1 MEASIGAMRS
11 ESRAMTIA
19 APILD
24 VTDASFDSAVIAA
37 SAVRPVVVDFWAGWC
52 APCRTLG
59 PILEQAVALH
69 GGVTLA
75 KLDVDANPE
84 ITARFGIQ
92 GIPAVKGFRD
102 GQLVAE
108 FVGLQP
114 RAQVERFLAQLAPA
128 PPPPPPP
135 SGEAGLRAAV
145 LAQPDDASLRRALGA
160 LLLDAGRLDEAD
172 EVLAAAR
179 DDQVCDGLRARIE
192 IHRDGDPALAALVDE
207 HPDAAAVRRLI
218 AAIRESG
225 SPQRSQLR
233 RVVLGAL
240 ATARSGDPVVEAL
253 RGELASALF

>member
-1 MEASIGAMRS
+1 
-11 ESRAMTIA
+11 MTTA
-19 APILD
+19 LPVLD
-24 VTDASFDSAVIAA
+24 VTDETFETAVIAG
-37 SAVRPVVVDFWAGWC
+37 SSERPVVVDFWAGWC

-59 PILEQAVALH
+59 PILEEAVIRH

-75 KLDVDANPE
+75 KLDVDANPAV
-84 ITARFGIQ
+84 TAVFGIQ

-135 SGEAGLRAAV
+135 SDEAGLQAALV
-145 LAQPDDASLRRALGA
+145 AHPDDVILRRALGR
-160 LLLDAGRLDEAD
+160 LLLGAARLDEAD
-172 EVLAAAR
+172 AVLAAAR
-179 DDQVCDGLRARIE
+179 DDQICDGLRARVE
-192 IHRDGDPALAALVDE
+192 IGRGGNPELVTLAGDTHDAATLRRVIAAIRDGDP
-207 HPDAAAVRRLI
+207 
-218 AAIRESG
+218 S
-225 SPQRSQLR
+225 QRSQLR

-240 ATARSGDPVVEAL
+240 AERPGDPALEPL

>member
-1 MEASIGAMRS
+1 MEASFGAGGS
-11 ESRAMTIA
+11 ESRAMTTA

-24 VTDASFDSAVIAA
+24 VTDASFDNAVIAG
-37 SAVRPVVVDFWAGWC
+37 SSVRPVVVDFWAGWC

-69 GGVTLA
+69 GGITLA

-84 ITARFGIQ
+84 VTARFGIQ

-102 GQLVAE
+102 GQLTAE

-114 RAQVERFLAQLAPA
+114 RGQVERFLAQLAPA

-135 SGEAGLRAAV
+135 SDEAGLRAA
-145 LAQPDDASLRRALGA
+145 LLDQADDVTLRRALGA
-160 LLLDAGRLDEAD
+160 LMFEAGRLDEAG
-172 EVLAAAR
+172 ELLAAAR

-192 IHRDGDPALAALVDE
+192 ICRDGDPTLVALAG
-207 HPDAAAVRRLI
+207 DADDPTAVRRLI
-218 AAIRESG
+218 GAIRDG
-225 SPQRSQLR
+225 TPARRAQLR

-240 ATARSGDPVVEAL
+240 AQHQGDPALEAL

>member
-1 MEASIGAMRS
+1 
-11 ESRAMTIA
+11 MTA
-19 APILD
+19 TVPVLE
-24 VTDASFDSAVIAA
+24 VTDATFDTAVIAE
-37 SAVRPVVVDFWAGWC
+37 SSNRPVVVDFWAGWC

-84 ITARFGIQ
+84 VTARFGIQ
-92 GIPAVKGFRD
+92 GIPAVKAFRD

-114 RAQVERFLAQLAPA
+114 RAQVERFLDDLAPA

-135 SGEAGLRAAV
+135 SDEAGLRAAV
-145 LAQPDDASLRRALGA
+145 LTEPDDVTVRRALGA
-160 LLLDAGRLDEAD
+160 LLLEAGRLEEAD
-172 EVLAAAR
+172 ELLAAAHE
-179 DDQVCDGLRARIE
+179 DQVCDGLRARIE
-192 IHRDGDPALAALVDE
+192 IRRDGDPALAALVAGNSDT
-207 HPDAAAVRRLI
+207 AVVRRLI
-218 AAIRESG
+218 AAIRDSG
-225 SPQRSQLR
+225 PPQRSQLR

-240 ATARSGDPVVEAL
+240 AAGPSGDPAVEAL

>member
-1 MEASIGAMRS
+1 MRS
-11 ESRAMTIA
+11 ESKAMTTA

-135 SGEAGLRAAV
+135 SDEPGLRAAV
-145 LAQPDDASLRRALGA
+145 AAQPDDVTLRRALGR
-160 LLLDAGRLDEAD
+160 LLLEASRLDEAD
-172 EVLAAAR
+172 EVLSMAR
-179 DDQVCDGLRARIE
+179 EDQVCDGLRARVE
-192 IHRDGDPALAALVDE
+192 ICRGGDPELVALVG
-207 HPDAAAVRRLI
+207 DAHDATALRRVI
-218 AAIRESG
+218 AAIRDSA
-225 SPQRSQLR
+225 PARRSLLR

-240 ATARSGDPVVEAL
+240 AERLGDPALEAL
-253 RGELASALF
+253 RGELGSALF

>member
-1 MEASIGAMRS
+1 
-11 ESRAMTIA
+11 MTA
-19 APILD
+19 ATPLLD
-24 VTDASFDSAVIAA
+24 VTDATFDTAVIGA
-37 SAVRPVVVDFWAGWC
+37 SSVRPVVVDFWAGWC

-84 ITARFGIQ
+84 VTARFGIQ

-102 GQLVAE
+102 GELVAE

-114 RAQVERFLAQLAPA
+114 RGQVERFLAQLAPA

-135 SGEAGLRAAV
+135 SDEASLRAAV
-145 LAQPDDASLRRALGA
+145 LDRPDDVTLRRALGA
-160 LLLDAGRLDEAD
+160 LLLKTGRIDEAD
-172 EVLAAAR
+172 TVLSAAR

-192 IHRDGDPALAALVDE
+192 IRREGDPALAALVG
-207 HPDAAAVRRLI
+207 DADDPTAVRRVI
-218 AAIRESG
+218 AAIRDG
-225 SPQRSQLR
+225 APAHRAQLR

-240 ATARSGDPVVEAL
+240 VEHQGDPALEAL

>member
-1 MEASIGAMRS
+1 
-11 ESRAMTIA
+11 MTAA
-19 APILD
+19 APVLD

-37 SAVRPVVVDFWAGWC
+37 SAIRPVVVDFWAGWC

-59 PILEQAVALH
+59 PILEQSVALH

-84 ITARFGIQ
+84 VTARFGIQ

-114 RAQVERFLAQLAPA
+114 RAQVERFLAHLAPS

-135 SGEAGLRAAV
+135 SDETGLRAAV
-145 LAQPDDASLRRALGA
+145 LAQPDDVTVRRALGG
-160 LLLDAGRLDEAD
+160 LLLDLGRLDEAE

-179 DDQVCDGLRARIE
+179 DDQVCDGLRARVE
-192 IHRDGDPALAALVDE
+192 IRRGGDPGLVALIGDTHDATALGRV
-207 HPDAAAVRRLI
+207 I
-218 AAIRESG
+218 GAIRS
-225 SPQRSQLR
+225 SSPPQRSQLR

-240 ATARSGDPVVEAL
+240 AERPGDPALEAL
-253 RGELASALF
+253 RGELAAALF

>member
-1 MEASIGAMRS
+1 MEASIGTRRS
-11 ESRAMTIA
+11 ESRAMTAA

-24 VTDASFDSAVIAA
+24 VTDASFDSAGIAA
-37 SAVRPVVVDFWAGWC
+37 SAIHPVVVDFWAGWC
-52 APCRTLG
+52 TPCRTLG

-128 PPPPPPP
+128 SPPPPPP

-160 LLLDAGRLDEAD
+160 LLLDAGRST
-172 EVLAAAR
+172 R
-179 DDQVCDGLRARIE
+179 PTRCW
-192 IHRDGDPALAALVDE
+192 P
-207 HPDAAAVRRLI
+207 PP
-218 AAIRESG
+218 AAIRCATVCEPES
-225 SPQRSQLR
+225 RSTGTVIPR
-233 RVVLGAL
+233 WPPWSMSIPTPRPCA
-240 ATARSGDPVVEAL
+240 D
-253 RGELASALF
+253 

>member
-1 MEASIGAMRS
+1 MR
-11 ESRAMTIA
+11 AA
-19 APILD
+19 APVLD
-24 VTDASFDSAVIAA
+24 VTDASFDTAVIAA
-37 SAVRPVVVDFWAGWC
+37 SSNRPVVVDFWAGWC

-59 PILEQAVALH
+59 PILEEAVALH

-84 ITARFGIQ
+84 VTARFGIQ

-114 RAQVERFLAQLAPA
+114 RAQVERFLAHLAPA

-135 SGEAGLRAAV
+135 SDEASLRAAV
-145 LAQPDDASLRRALGA
+145 LAQPDDVAVRRALGA
-160 LLLDAGRLDEAD
+160 LLLEMGRLDEAD
-172 EVLAAAR
+172 EVLGAAR

-192 IHRDGDPALAALVDE
+192 IRRDGDPALATLVDE

-218 AAIRESG
+218 AAIG
-225 SPQRSQLR
+225 DCDAPLRSQLR
-233 RVVLGAL
+233 RVVLGTL
-240 ATARSGDPVVEAL
+240 AERPGDPALEVL